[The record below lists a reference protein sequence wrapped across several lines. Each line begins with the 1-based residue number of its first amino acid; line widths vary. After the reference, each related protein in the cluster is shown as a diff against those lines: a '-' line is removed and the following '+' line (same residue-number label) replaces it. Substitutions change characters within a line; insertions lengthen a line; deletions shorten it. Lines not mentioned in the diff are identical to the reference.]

1 MIIHI
6 LKIEFIFYNCRWMGK
21 QRLQTLFLNDI
32 LEESFLS
39 TTVGDDDDKNNKKL
53 KKI

>member
-1 MIIHI
+1 
-6 LKIEFIFYNCRWMGK
+6 MGK